1 MPSRYVTWSSSC
13 RTLEDVYQ
21 ATVTQIQ
28 RLTGYDRSML
38 CYFHEDQHGEVIAE
52 KLGTQV
58 GENESYL
65 HTHFPATDTPQ
76 RTRSLFLLNRMR
88 IIEDAYE
95 QQSPLA
101 CSGACEL
108 TPQAVPLTKSTLRGI
123 HQCHLDYLRTWGVR
137 GTLVLSLPV
146 NGKLWGIVVCH
157 HIKETLFLSYR
168 YALVHLAHV
177 SWPAISCG
185 SCFLSSN
192 LIWLMFPCK

>member
-1 MPSRYVTWSSSC
+1 
-13 RTLEDVYQ
+13 
-21 ATVTQIQ
+21 
-28 RLTGYDRSML
+28 ML

-146 NGKLWGIVVCH
+146 NGKLWGIVRDQAEPVRDH
-157 HIKETLFLSYR
+157 DSERL
-168 YALVHLAHV
+168 LANICPDQFIDNNSTVEDLWCVV
-177 SWPAISCG
+177 SELAQGMSA
-185 SCFLSSN
+185 
-192 LIWLMFPCK
+192 